1 LLHTPYFL
9 LLKRGGQLLK
19 TISKGL
25 ILALVIQF
33 ALILPFVNI
42 IGAEKIKAQTEG
54 PVTPND
60 PILFLRATDATYNT
74 VTITASYGASSDP
87 REFVF
92 DSPTEIK
99 TSDFNYNIP
108 RYDRVANDSDEIK
121 SYKLNRPTLYC
132 HGTEESNEIYLI
144 TVKYNDD
151 PENKVRFSGI
161 YAAYRPSTDAT
172 LKYQMVFPNGSVED
186 WCRNLHQNNFNDANI
201 IKMAHRQ
208 YLNKPVV
215 PHLSVDQKEQTCNDI
230 QSNWEQLKQDAR
242 ELFNPAPGSTGESQN
257 ENWIITGGMWNAAAW
272 WFSSKESADAFCDWV
287 EGLIGLP
294 PDRGAALYSI
304 KQQKLAPSE
313 TGKFRYKSIMERG
326 KKLKESIDSILAS
339 DDPTCNDIQLKKF
352 KWAAP
357 ENEVYSDLN
366 SFREDISDLLKA
378 VELFFKTYQEPV
390 ETAGEKDIC
399 GSNMGVFS
407 GRIFQWLFCQLAV
420 IIHGTAS
427 SIMTKATQ
435 WLTDSI
441 GVDINMKFKDPAKDD
456 YPTGG
461 GGTETPAPGAGTPTP
476 GTETPTPRTA
486 TPMDISETIQF
497 DTEADYLNAK
507 RDGGSISVKVKNN
520 DAVSAIINVATAI
533 SWGEWSSNHRV
544 SVRFTT
550 TENIPVEWTSVRIY
564 SEDASG
570 DLRFRFSINYPPAG
584 NTFTA
589 ISSIE

>member
-1 LLHTPYFL
+1 M
-9 LLKRGGQLLK
+9 K

-441 GVDINMKFKDPAKDD
+441 GVDINMKFKEPEKSNYQFDS
-456 YPTGG
+456 GG
-461 GGTETPAPGAGTPTP
+461 GGEGTNPGTGTDNGSSGGETPAP
-476 GTETPTPRTA
+476 RTA
-486 TPMDISETIQF
+486 APMDISGRVNFVNKNEFIEAS
-497 DTEADYLNAK
+497 DTNHTMV
-507 RDGGSISVKVKNN
+507 VKVKNGL
-520 DAVSAIINVATAI
+520 APSAIIDVVAQL
-533 SWGEWSSNHRV
+533 SWGAWDDERKGSV
-544 SVRFTT
+544 SCRFTT
-550 TENIPVEWTSVRIY
+550 TDNIPADWTTITIYGQRNNKTVMRIMMQ
-564 SEDASG
+564 
-570 DLRFRFSINYPPAG
+570 YPPESSPFVLQ
-584 NTFTA
+584 NTLA
-589 ISSIE
+589 D